1 MINMVEYVSRNI
13 VTEER
18 AVNDD
23 GHMQIDLG
31 NKGGISALFLRLTAT
46 NGAGG
51 SASYGLRS
59 QITEIRVKTGK
70 GTYPFRLSASDLYA
84 LNTLRDGIAEE
95 LSEDTGA
102 GAVQAVRLPIYF
114 SLNRD
119 DAGYGLDLEEN
130 LGATLEI
137 EYALTVSGADGF
149 VSQSLAADVDALI
162 TKGLVRP
169 IYRGRMNTV
178 VLRSHRTGVQDP
190 HINYIKSPMRPA
202 ALYAYAYKSGTADN
216 ALVSNIK
223 LMRAGDNDP
232 LVDSSFSD
240 LQYRYRKKDGS
251 IITSYAQIWKAPG
264 RDGREALR
272 AENDSG
278 LELHLRELVA
288 DGEVRII
295 MEWIGGI

>member
-1 MINMVEYVSRNI
+1 MVEYVSRNI
-13 VTEER
+13 VTGER
-18 AVNDD
+18 AVNDS
-23 GHMQIDLG
+23 GKLEIDLG
-31 NKGGISALFLRLTAT
+31 NKGGIGALFLRLTAT

-59 QITEIRVKTGK
+59 QITEIRVMTGK
-70 GTYPFRLSASDLYA
+70 RTCPFRLSASDLYA

-95 LSEDTGA
+95 LSEGTGA

-114 SLNRD
+114 SPNRD
-119 DAGYGLDLEEN
+119 DAIYGLDLEEN

-137 EYALTVSGADGF
+137 EYKLTVSGADGF
-149 VSQSLAADVDALI
+149 ESKSLAVDVDALI
-162 TKGLVRP
+162 TKGLVSP
-169 IYRGRMNTV
+169 IYRGIMATTV
-178 VLRSHRTGVQDP
+178 AKSHRTCVQDP
-190 HINYIKSPMRPA
+190 HRDFFKSPMKA
-202 ALYAYAYKSGTADN
+202 VGLYAYAYKSGTADN

-223 LMRAGDNDP
+223 LMRAEDTDP

-251 IITSYAQIWKAPG
+251 IITSYAQIWRAPG

-295 MEWIGGI
+295 MEWIGGF

>member
-1 MINMVEYVSRNI
+1 MVEYVSRNI
-13 VTEER
+13 VTGER
-18 AVNDD
+18 AVNDS
-23 GHMQIDLG
+23 GKLEIDLG
-31 NKGGISALFLRLTAT
+31 NKGGIGALFLRLTAT

-59 QITEIRVKTGK
+59 QISRIRVKTGK
-70 GTYPFRLSASDLYA
+70 GTYPFELSASDLYA

-119 DAGYGLDLEEN
+119 DMGYGLDLEEN

-137 EYALTVSGADGF
+137 EYALTVSGTDGF
-149 VSQSLAADVDALI
+149 VSQSLTADVDALI

-169 IYRGRMNTV
+169 IYRGIMATAV
-178 VLRSHRTGVQDP
+178 AKSHRTGVQDP
-190 HINYIKSPMRPA
+190 HRDFIKAPMKA
-202 ALYAYAYKSGTADN
+202 VGLYAYAYKSGTADN

-240 LQYRYRKKDGS
+240 LQYKSRTKAGS

-264 RDGREALR
+264 
-272 AENDSG
+272 
-278 LELHLRELVA
+278 
-288 DGEVRII
+288 
-295 MEWIGGI
+295 

>member
-1 MINMVEYVSRNI
+1 MVEYVSRNI
-13 VTEER
+13 VTGER

-23 GHMQIDLG
+23 GHLQIDLG
-31 NKGGISALFLRLTAT
+31 DKGGIAALFLRLTAT

-51 SASYGLRS
+51 SASHGLRS
-59 QITEIRVKTGK
+59 QITRIRVKTGK
-70 GTYPFRLSASDLYA
+70 GTYPFELSASDLYA
-84 LNTLRDGIAEE
+84 LNALRDGIAEE
-95 LSEDTGA
+95 LSEGTGA
-102 GAVQAVRLPIYF
+102 GAVQSVRLPIYF
-114 SLNRD
+114 SLGRD
-119 DAGYGLDLEEN
+119 DMGYGLDLEDN

-137 EYALTVSGADGF
+137 DYKLTVSGTDGF
-149 VSQSLAADVDALI
+149 VSKSLAADVDALI

-169 IYRGRMNTV
+169 IYRGIMNTG
-178 VLRSHRTGVQDP
+178 VLMSHWTGVQDP
-190 HINYIKSPMRPA
+190 HRDFIKAPMKA
-202 ALYAYAYKSGTADN
+202 VGLYAYAYKSGTADN

-223 LMRAGDNDP
+223 LLREGDTDP

-278 LELHLRELVA
+278 LELQLRELVA
-288 DGEVRII
+288 DGEARII

>member
-1 MINMVEYVSRNI
+1 MVEYVSRNI
-13 VTEER
+13 VTGER

-119 DAGYGLDLEEN
+119 DAGHGMDLEEN

-137 EYALTVSGADGF
+137 DYALTVSGADGF
-149 VSQSLAADVDALI
+149 ESKSLAVDVDALI
-162 TKGLVRP
+162 TKGLVSP
-169 IYRGRMNTV
+169 IYRGIMATAV
-178 VLRSHRTGVQDP
+178 ATSHRTGVQDP
-190 HINYIKSPMRPA
+190 HRDFIRAPMKA
-202 ALYAYAYKSGTADN
+202 VGLYAYAYKSGTADN

-223 LMRAGDNDP
+223 LMRAEDTDP

-295 MEWIGGI
+295 MEWVGRI

>member
-1 MINMVEYVSRNI
+1 MVEYVSRNI

-23 GHMQIDLG
+23 GRLQIDLG

-95 LSEDTGA
+95 LSEGTGA

-119 DAGYGLDLEEN
+119 DAIYGLDLEEN

-137 EYALTVSGADGF
+137 DYKLTVSGADGF
-149 VSQSLAADVDALI
+149 VSQSLTADVDALI
-162 TKGLVRP
+162 TKGLVSP
-169 IYRGRMNTV
+169 IYRGIMYTTV
-178 VLRSHRTGVQDP
+178 LMSHRTGVQDP
-190 HINYIKSPMRPA
+190 HRDFIRAPMKA
-202 ALYAYAYKSGTADN
+202 VGLYAYAYKSGTADN

-223 LMRAGDNDP
+223 LMRAEDTDP

-295 MEWIGGI
+295 MEWVGRI